1 MVTLIEALFV
11 LFVVLQAGDVWTTHK
26 VLAQGGREQNPVANR
41 VMEVAGF
48 IPATLI
54 FKSAAIAAAYALRE
68 MGMVDILAGLC
79 ALYAW
84 IVVKNY
90 RHIR

>member
-1 MVTLIEALFV
+1 MVALIDALFV
-11 LFVVLQAGDVWTTHK
+11 LFVALQAGDFWTTRK
-26 VLAQGGREQNPVANR
+26 VLSQGGREQNPVAAR
-41 VMEVAGF
+41 VMEIVGIVPAMLFFKAVALG
-48 IPATLI
+48 
-54 FKSAAIAAAYALRE
+54 AAYGLYQ
-68 MGMVDILAGLC
+68 MGMIEILAGLC